1 MFECSDSFDSN
12 ANLFI
17 DNSLTEEIGEQCRG
31 TAAGVSMPIEL
42 KSVVH
47 MYTRDVFAR
56 VGVAEFA
63 EGNGRRKRW
72 DVR

>member
-31 TAAGVSMPIEL
+31 TATGVSTPIEP

-56 VGVAEFA
+56 VGVAAFA
-63 EGNGRRKRW
+63 EGNAGM
-72 DVR
+72 